1 MTATQ
6 MLLHLLLLPLLFVY
20 FSSLIGAEPTT
31 DELQTLMEVKTE
43 LDPEDKHLASWSIR
57 GDLCKDFEGVGCDW
71 KGQVSNIS
79 LQGKGLSGKISP
91 NIAKLKHLTGLF
103 LHYNALVGDIPREL
117 GNLSELTDLYLNV
130 NNLSGEIPPNFG
142 KMQGLQV
149 LQLCYNNL
157 TGSIPRELGS
167 LSKLSVL
174 ALQSNKLTGA
184 IPASIGDLSALERLD
199 LSYNHLFGSVP
210 GKLANPPLLRVLDIR
225 NNSLTGS
232 VPPVL
237 KRLNEGFAFDNNLG
251 LCGAEFPSLNSC
263 NGTAHVGAKPF
274 GATVTDVPSRDIPQS
289 ATLRLPCN
297 GTNCNAP
304 PKSHQGAI
312 LIGLVVSTIALSAVS
327 ILLFTHY
334 RRRKQKLSTSY
345 EMSDTRPNNSVRGGF
360 RKNSGSPLA
369 SLEYTHG
376 WDPLSDNRNLSVFAQ
391 EVIQSFRF
399 NLEEVETATQYFS
412 EVNLLGKSNFS
423 ATYKGILRDGSAV
436 AIKRLS
442 KTSCKSEEPEFLKG
456 LTMLTSLKHENLAR
470 LRGFCCS
477 RGRGECFIIYDFAPN
492 GNLLSYLDLKDGDT
506 HVLDWS
512 TRVSIAKG
520 IAKGISYLHSYKGS
534 KPALVHQNISA
545 EKVLIDQRYNPLLS
559 NSGLHTLLTNDI
571 VFSAL
576 KDSAAMGYLAPE
588 YITTG
593 RFTEK
598 TDVYAFGVLV
608 FQIISGKQKVRHLV
622 KLGTEACRFNDYIDP
637 NLQGRFFEYEATKL
651 ARIAWLCTHESPIER
666 PSVEAVVHELGN
678 CSSCL

>member
-6 MLLHLLLLPLLFVY
+6 MLLHLLLLQLVFVY
-20 FSSLIGAEPTT
+20 FSTQLGAEPTE
-31 DELQTLMEVKTE
+31 ELKTLMEIKTQ
-43 LDPEDKHLASWSIR
+43 LDPEDKHLASWSIN
-57 GDLCKDFEGVGCDW
+57 GDPCKDFEGVGCDW

-79 LQGKGLSGKISP
+79 LQGKALSGKISP

-130 NNLSGEIPPNFG
+130 NNLSGEIPSNIG
-142 KMQGLQV
+142 KMEGLQV

-157 TGSIPRELGS
+157 TGSIPSELGS
-167 LSKLSVL
+167 LKKLSVL

-184 IPASIGDLSALERLD
+184 IPASLGDLNGLERLD

-210 GKLANPPLLRVLDIR
+210 AKLASPPLLRVLDIR
-225 NNSLTGS
+225 NNSLSGN
-232 VPPVL
+232 VPLVL
-237 KRLNEGFAFDNNLG
+237 KRLDEGFVFENNLG
-251 LCGAEFPSLNSC
+251 LCGAEFSSLRSC
-263 NGTAHVGAKPF
+263 NGTAHEDPKPYS
-274 GATVTDVPSRDIPQS
+274 ATVTGVPSRDIPES
-289 ATLRLPCN
+289 SNLRVPCN
-297 GTNCNAP
+297 GRNCNPP
-304 PKSHQGAI
+304 PKSHQGSI
-312 LIGLVVSTIALSAVS
+312 LIGLVVSTIALSAMS

-345 EMSDTRPNNSVRGGF
+345 EMSDTRVNTIGGGF
-360 RKNSGSPLA
+360 RKNNGSPLA
-369 SLEYTHG
+369 SLEYSNS

-412 EVNLLGKSNFS
+412 EVNLLGRSNFS
-423 ATYKGILRDGSAV
+423 ATYKGILRDGSLV
-436 AIKRLS
+436 AIKRFS

-456 LTMLTSLKHENLAR
+456 LNMLATLKHENLAR

-477 RGRGECFIIYDFAPN
+477 KGRGECFLIYDFAPN

-520 IAKGISYLHSYKGS
+520 IAKGIAYLHSYKGN
-534 KPALVHQNISA
+534 KAALVHQNISA

-588 YITTG
+588 YTNTG

-598 TDVYAFGVLV
+598 SDVYAFGVLV
-608 FQIISGKQKVRHLV
+608 FQIISGKQKVRDLV
-622 KLGTEACRFNDYIDP
+622 KLGTEACRFHDYIDP
-637 NLQGRFFEYEATKL
+637 NLQGRYFEYEATKL

-666 PSVEAVVHELGN
+666 PSMEAVVLELGN